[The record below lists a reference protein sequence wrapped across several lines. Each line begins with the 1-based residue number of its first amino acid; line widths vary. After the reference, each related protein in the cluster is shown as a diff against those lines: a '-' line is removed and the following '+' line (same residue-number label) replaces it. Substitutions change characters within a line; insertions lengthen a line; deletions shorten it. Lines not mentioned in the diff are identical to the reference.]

1 MRGTLLALTLLMG
14 GCCAGGTGAPVGFAD
29 ADPSSIRVTRL
40 GSGADSATLEFD
52 ADAREELAACL
63 AQTRAIDPAAVELEG
78 RDAEYHVTFRDS
90 QGEEYTWHWVEP
102 TDLIRGD
109 QRARNDCLHD
119 LVQWNDPE
127 SDQYPS
133 D

>member
-14 GCCAGGTGAPVGFAD
+14 GCCAGGIRVPVGFAD
-29 ADPSSIRVTRL
+29 ADPASIRITRL
-40 GSGADSATLEFD
+40 ESGAVTATLEFD

-63 AQTRAIDPAAVELEG
+63 ARTRAIDPAAVESG
-78 RDAEYHVTFRDS
+78 GSDAEYHVAFRDS
-90 QGEEYTWHWVEP
+90 QGEEYTWRWVDR
-102 TDLIRGD
+102 TDLVRGD
-109 QRARNDCLHD
+109 QHARNDCLYD
-119 LVQWNDPE
+119 LTQRDDPE